1 MQIINNNY
9 FLGHTERLA
18 YHIEYKRFTGGAF
31 TYNSDNDT
39 YVYVGEGN
47 GDYDVDKSVVY
58 LGYAFFD
65 DETICGATLYKAPST
80 TWSEG
85 SYKLQISEISQLK
98 KGTYQISIVDKN
110 GNIATETREIKVQDS
125 DKKDFEETN
134 KTIYLTFDDGPSE
147 YTDKL
152 LDTLN
157 KYNAKATFFTTSA
170 HPDKVE
176 CMKKAAENG
185 HTVAIHTTTHN
196 YEQIYSSE
204 QAFWSDHDNQNKVIV
219 QTTGKAS
226 TMFRFPGGSSNTIS
240 QNYSQGIMTRLIQ
253 QANERHLQF
262 YDWNVSS
269 GDAGSATT
277 SDAVFQNVVAGIQ
290 AASEKNQPSVVLQHD
305 TKEYSVDAVER
316 ILLWGLENGYEFQA
330 LRPDSFAPHHSVNN

>member
-1 MQIINNNY
+1 M
-9 FLGHTERLA
+9 
-18 YHIEYKRFTGGAF
+18 
-31 TYNSDNDT
+31 
-39 YVYVGEGN
+39 
-47 GDYDVDKSVVY
+47 
-58 LGYAFFD
+58 
-65 DETICGATLYKAPST
+65 
-80 TWSEG
+80 
-85 SYKLQISEISQLK
+85 
-98 KGTYQISIVDKN
+98 
-110 GNIATETREIKVQDS
+110 
-125 DKKDFEETN
+125 
-134 KTIYLTFDDGPSE
+134 TFDDGPSE

>member
-1 MQIINNNY
+1 M
-9 FLGHTERLA
+9 
-18 YHIEYKRFTGGAF
+18 
-31 TYNSDNDT
+31 
-39 YVYVGEGN
+39 
-47 GDYDVDKSVVY
+47 
-58 LGYAFFD
+58 
-65 DETICGATLYKAPST
+65 
-80 TWSEG
+80 
-85 SYKLQISEISQLK
+85 
-98 KGTYQISIVDKN
+98 
-110 GNIATETREIKVQDS
+110 
-125 DKKDFEETN
+125 
-134 KTIYLTFDDGPSE
+134 TFDDGPSE

-330 LRPDSFAPHHSVNN
+330 LHPDSFAPHHSVNN